1 MAQKVVVQVLDDIT
15 GEEGASTVRF
25 GLDGVQ
31 YEIDL
36 VSDEALRSALEPY
49 VKAARRVG
57 GSAPRPRS
65 SSGASRAANRP
76 EGKADP
82 AVVRAWAKQN
92 GYDVNERGRISVEV
106 YDAYAQAN

>member
-36 VSDEALRSALEPY
+36 VSDEALRTALEPFI
-49 VKAARRVG
+49 KHARRTGGAPARPRTPGAARPAG
-57 GSAPRPRS
+57 RPD
-65 SSGASRAANRP
+65 P
-76 EGKADP
+76 KA
-82 AVVRAWAKQN
+82 VRAWAKDQ
-92 GYDVNERGRISVEV
+92 GMDINERGRVSKEIF
-106 YDAYAQAN
+106 DAYVKEHPNAA